1 MADQPAS
8 ALTTPLIY
16 TLTLDAATRLPANHS
31 LNAAEQARLGAI
43 RHPERKREYLASRLL
58 IRQALRHASAQTGA
72 SAPEFHHLPASGPP
86 DSAAQLQWGLSHTA
100 GLISCAVHQSRI
112 GVDLERTDRQAP
124 WRALAR
130 RWFSETEQQW
140 LSARDST
147 GDFLLLWTLKEAWLK
162 ANHQGIAGNL
172 QSLQL
177 CPSAGDALQLSADTQ
192 GRAWYAATAC
202 HHGLQTAVV
211 WEHDGMPR
219 TLTCQRLVGDPATAF
234 TDAAQPWGPA
244 ITINNG
250 GRQS

>member
-8 ALTTPLIY
+8 ALTTPLLY
-16 TLTLDAATRLPANHS
+16 TLALDPATRLPAPHT
-31 LNAAEQARLGAI
+31 LNAAEQARLQSI
-43 RHPERKREYLASRLL
+43 RHPEREREYLASRLL
-58 IRQALRHASAQTGA
+58 IRQALCHARDHTGA
-72 SAPEFHHLPASGPP
+72 TAPEFHDLPASGAPRS
-86 DSAAQLQWGLSHTA
+86 DAALQWALSHS
-100 GLISCAVHQSRI
+100 GGHIICAVHRSRV
-112 GVDLERTDRQAP
+112 GVDLERSDRQAP
-124 WRALAR
+124 WRSLAR

-140 LSARDST
+140 LHARGCT
-147 GDFLLLWTLKEAWLK
+147 RDFLLLWTIKEAWLK
-162 ANHQGIAGNL
+162 ANHLGIAGNL
-172 QSLQL
+172 QSIELF
-177 CPSAGDALQLSADTQ
+177 PSAGDELQLSADTQ